1 MTDLELVR
9 CNLVAP
15 YLEAGDCRLPIN
27 RERPSVIT
35 TNFSDTEIKVAE
47 CQFFL
52 NLVEQNASHQA
63 VMYFGLSAFL
73 AAARS
78 VTLYLQ
84 AEGCKSKGFVEWY
97 AGIQERLKDDD
108 VARFLKDLRDGAL
121 HARYSSIKTVFDLP
135 LYKTAEGWVHD
146 PAAGILVGFSFPRY
160 LFENGL
166 RKCHEFVD
174 SLRTAVAE
182 ARDRGFLPTESP
194 RNVTIEFR
202 DLGKS
207 RKFAQVAV
215 EQTAASDAAPR
226 RR

>member
-1 MTDLELVR
+1 MADLELVR
-9 CNLVAP
+9 CNLVTP
-15 YLEAGDCRLPIN
+15 YLEAADCRLPID

-73 AAARS
+73 AAARC

-84 AEGCKSKGFVEWY
+84 AEGCNSEGFVEWY
-97 AGIQERLKDDD
+97 ADVRDRLKDDD
-108 VARFLKDLRDGAL
+108 VARFLKELRDEAL

-135 LYKTAEGWVHD
+135 LYKTADGWVHD
-146 PAAGILVGFSFPRY
+146 PAADIYVGFSFPRY

-166 RKCHEFVD
+166 RKCQEFVD
-174 SLRTAVAE
+174 SLRTAVEE
-182 ARDRGFLPTESP
+182 ARDRGFLPTKSP
-194 RNVTIEFR
+194 RNVTMEVR
-202 DLGKS
+202 DIGKS
-207 RKFAQVAV
+207 RTFAQVAV